1 MPSPV
6 QTWPATAGR
15 REPRCSASCTELWE
29 DASKHTRAIAHT
41 HVLCFFPGSA
51 SRRQGQGR
59 DPETTLPHTVPSA
72 SEKQNAGT
80 VAVVASLQSE
90 TTVSPAPGTFW
101 EDSRTPLDPAW

>member
-41 HVLCFFPGSA
+41 RALFLPRFRFPSP
-51 SRRQGQGR
+51 R
-59 DPETTLPHTVPSA
+59 
-72 SEKQNAGT
+72 AGKG
-80 VAVVASLQSE
+80 
-90 TTVSPAPGTFW
+90 P
-101 EDSRTPLDPAW
+101 